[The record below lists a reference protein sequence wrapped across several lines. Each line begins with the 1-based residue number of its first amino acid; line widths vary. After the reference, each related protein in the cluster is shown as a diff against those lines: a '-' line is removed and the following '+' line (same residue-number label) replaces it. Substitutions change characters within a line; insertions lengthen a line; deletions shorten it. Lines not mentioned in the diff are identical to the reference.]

1 MLILTLYDKT
11 HSVYPIS
18 AIISFDTLSIE
29 LAYCTHLLLFT
40 CDTECGIIDTNYPF
54 NLQSPSDSSYRATVH
69 LISHLLCV
77 IPSLSPLGYTSQ
89 LASSPVSLS
98 YLYLELTFAYLF
110 VCIYY

>member
-40 CDTECGIIDTNYPF
+40 CDTECGDIDTNYPF
-54 NLQSPSDSSYRATVH
+54 NLLSLPLTVP
-69 LISHLLCV
+69 IE
-77 IPSLSPLGYTSQ
+77 PLST
-89 LASSPVSLS
+89 
-98 YLYLELTFAYLF
+98 
-110 VCIYY
+110 